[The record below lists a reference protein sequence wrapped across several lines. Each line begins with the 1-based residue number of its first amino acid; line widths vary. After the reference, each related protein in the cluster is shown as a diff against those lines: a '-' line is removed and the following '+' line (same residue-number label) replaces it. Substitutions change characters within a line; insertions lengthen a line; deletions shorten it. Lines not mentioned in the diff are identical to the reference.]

1 MTIEKKTCI
10 KFCTIVAFC
19 LQIYRHVLYANQ
31 PLQFVKSPLCTK
43 TKTFLQQKKEMEKWC
58 NCEKFRLCN
67 CTRKKHVVEE
77 VEGENSTRQPP
88 CWNKKWI
95 HDKMTIAMMFH
106 LLSKRQRL
114 WKKIK
119 QEISKGGG
127 KKWKKKLTWKS
138 TIKMISFLKKYS
150 KKTMFC
156 ENMLDE
162 NMLQE
167 GNDVKWPPKP

>member
-1 MTIEKKTCI
+1 LDIDVCIGISHQKKGNGNPTKDYFKFSMTIEKKTCI

-88 CWNKKWI
+88 C
-95 HDKMTIAMMFH
+95 
-106 LLSKRQRL
+106 
-114 WKKIK
+114 
-119 QEISKGGG
+119 
-127 KKWKKKLTWKS
+127 
-138 TIKMISFLKKYS
+138 
-150 KKTMFC
+150 
-156 ENMLDE
+156 
-162 NMLQE
+162 
-167 GNDVKWPPKP
+167 